1 MEHHEAVRTLAAERY
16 LLEEMNDDERDEF
29 EAHYFD
35 CGACA
40 DSVRTGAALAD
51 GARKTGVSSPLP
63 LPVPGVPR
71 SSRSLLSFVPLAA
84 AAALALV
91 SGYQAFVTIPAL
103 RAGIESPRALA
114 PIAVAPVSR
123 GEGAAVP
130 LEQTNGPLLF
140 SLDINVDPQSPQLVY
155 DLRTD
160 AGVVVLSGVA
170 PAPSQGT
177 PLLLLFPGTSLT
189 SGQYAIVVR
198 GNGSSS
204 REVGTY
210 RFVVR

>member
-16 LLEEMNDDERDEF
+16 LLEEMTDDERDAF
-29 EAHYFD
+29 EVHYFD
-35 CGACA
+35 CAICA

-51 GARKTGVSSPLP
+51 GTRRDALSSPVP
-63 LPVPGVPR
+63 LAAAVP
-71 SSRSLLSFVPLAA
+71 SRARGPFWSFVPLAA
-84 AAALALV
+84 AAALAV
-91 SGYQAFVTIPAL
+91 VAGYQTFVTVPAL
-103 RAGIESPRALA
+103 RAALDSPRALR
-114 PIAVAPVSR
+114 PIAVAPASR
-123 GEGAAVP
+123 GEGADVP
-130 LEQTNGPLLF
+130 LDATNGPLLF
-140 SLDINVDPQSPQLVY
+140 SLDINVDPLPPQLVY

-160 AGVVVLSGVA
+160 AGAVVLSGVA

-198 GNGSSS
+198 GSGPSS

>member
-16 LLEEMNDDERDEF
+16 LLEEMNDDERDQF
-29 EAHYFD
+29 EAHYFA
-35 CGACA
+35 CAACA

-51 GARKTGVSSPLP
+51 GARKVGASSPIP
-63 LPVPGVPR
+63 LPVPGA
-71 SSRSLLSFVPLAA
+71 SRGWSFQSIVPLAA

-91 SGYQAFVTIPAL
+91 TGYQTFVTIPAL
-103 RAGIESPRALA
+103 RADIDSPRALT
-114 PIAVAPVSR
+114 PIAVAPISR
-123 GEGAAVP
+123 GEGADVP
-130 LEQTNGPLLF
+130 LEQTSGPLLF
-140 SLDINVDPQSPQLVY
+140 SLDINVDPLSPQLVY

-160 AGVVVLSGVA
+160 AGAIVLSGVA

-198 GNGSSS
+198 SGGSSS